1 MRRRDF
7 IKVVGGAAAWPLV
20 ARAQQSPVAVVGFL
34 SAGAREAYSEL
45 MHPFHR
51 GLQEVGYIEGQNLTV
66 EARYAEGDFS
76 LIPQL
81 ATDLI
86 RRGAAVI
93 VTTGTTS
100 TLGAKKG
107 APNAPLVFLTQVDP
121 VNGGLVASL
130 PRPGGNATGIYLVT
144 ADLLAKRMEFARR
157 VAPGTSPI
165 TLIVNPKGGENDVQ
179 LEEAKGLSSDTR
191 YQTRILNAST
201 PDEIDT
207 AFAALVHA
215 KTAALV
221 IGSDPLFF
229 SRRDQIVALVRR
241 AGVPAV
247 YDRREY
253 VTAGGLMSYGPNLAD
268 AFVRLGLYA
277 GKILKGARPVELPVE
292 QAARFEFVL
301 NLKTAKSLGLTLPPS
316 LLALADEV
324 IE

>member
-1 MRRRDF
+1 
-7 IKVVGGAAAWPLV
+7 
-20 ARAQQSPVAVVGFL
+20 
-34 SAGAREAYSEL
+34 
-45 MHPFHR
+45 MHSFHR
-51 GLQEVGYIEGQNLTV
+51 GLQEVGYIEVQNLAV
-66 EARYAEGDFS
+66 AARYAEGDFS
-76 LIPQL
+76 LIPQV

-93 VTTGTTS
+93 VTTGITS

-107 APNAPLVFLTQVDP
+107 APSAPLVFLTQVDP
-121 VNGGLVASL
+121 VNAGLVASL

-144 ADLLAKRMEFARR
+144 AELLAKRIEFARQ

-165 TLIVNPKGGENDVQ
+165 TLIVNPKGAENDVQ
-179 LEEAKGLSSDTR
+179 LEEAKELSSDTR
-191 YQTRILNAST
+191 FRTRILNAST
-201 PDEIDT
+201 PAEIDT
-207 AFAALVHA
+207 AFSALVHT

-241 AGVPAV
+241 ASVPAV

-253 VTAGGLMSYGPNLAD
+253 VTAGGLMSYGTNLAD

-277 GKILKGARPVELPVE
+277 GKILKGARPAELPVE
-292 QAARFEFVL
+292 QAARFEFVV
-301 NLKTAKSLGLTLPPS
+301 NLKTAKALGLTLPPS

>member
-1 MRRRDF
+1 MKRREF
-7 IKVVGGAAAWPLV
+7 IAGIGGAAVWPLV
-20 ARAQQSPVAVVGFL
+20 ARAQQSQVAVVGFL

-51 GLQEVGYIEGQNLTV
+51 GLQEVGYIEGQNLAV
-66 EARYAEGDFS
+66 EARYSEGDFS

-130 PRPGGNATGIYLVT
+130 SRPGGNATGIYLVT
-144 ADLLAKRMEFARR
+144 AELLAKRMEFARQ

-165 TLIVNPKGGENDVQ
+165 ALIVNPKGSENDVQ

-191 YQTRILNAST
+191 FQTRILNAST
-201 PDEIDT
+201 PAEIDT
-207 AFAALVHA
+207 AFAALVHT

-253 VTAGGLMSYGPNLAD
+253 VTAGGLMSYGTNLAD

-277 GKILKGARPVELPVE
+277 GKILKGARPAELPVE
-292 QAARFEFVL
+292 QAARFEFVV
-301 NLKTAKSLGLTLPPS
+301 NLKTAKALGLTLPPS

>member
-1 MRRRDF
+1 
-7 IKVVGGAAAWPLV
+7 
-20 ARAQQSPVAVVGFL
+20 
-34 SAGAREAYSEL
+34 
-45 MHPFHR
+45 
-51 GLQEVGYIEGQNLTV
+51 
-66 EARYAEGDFS
+66 
-76 LIPQL
+76 
-81 ATDLI
+81 
-86 RRGAAVI
+86 
-93 VTTGTTS
+93 
-100 TLGAKKG
+100 
-107 APNAPLVFLTQVDP
+107 
-121 VNGGLVASL
+121 
-130 PRPGGNATGIYLVT
+130 
-144 ADLLAKRMEFARR
+144 
-157 VAPGTSPI
+157 
-165 TLIVNPKGGENDVQ
+165 VQ

-207 AFAALVHA
+207 AFAALVHT

>member
-1 MRRRDF
+1 
-7 IKVVGGAAAWPLV
+7 
-20 ARAQQSPVAVVGFL
+20 
-34 SAGAREAYSEL
+34 
-45 MHPFHR
+45 
-51 GLQEVGYIEGQNLTV
+51 
-66 EARYAEGDFS
+66 
-76 LIPQL
+76 
-81 ATDLI
+81 
-86 RRGAAVI
+86 
-93 VTTGTTS
+93 
-100 TLGAKKG
+100 
-107 APNAPLVFLTQVDP
+107 
-121 VNGGLVASL
+121 L

-144 ADLLAKRMEFARR
+144 ADLLVKRMEFARQ

-165 TLIVNPKGGENDVQ
+165 TLINNPKGAESDVQ
-179 LEEAKGLSSDTR
+179 LQEAKGLSSDNR
-191 YQTRILNAST
+191 FQTRILNAST
-201 PDEIDT
+201 PAEIDT
-207 AFAALVHA
+207 AFATLVHT

-277 GKILKGARPVELPVE
+277 GKILKGARPAELPVE
-292 QAARFEFVL
+292 QAARFEFVV
-301 NLKTAKSLGLTLPPS
+301 NLRTAKALGLTLPPS

>member
-229 SRRDQIVALVRR
+229 SRRDQIVAQVRR
-241 AGVPAV
+241 ASVPAV

-316 LLALADEV
+316 LLALVDEV

>member
-1 MRRRDF
+1 MRLREF
-7 IKVVGGAAAWPLV
+7 IAGLGGAAAWPLV

-93 VTTGTTS
+93 VTTGTAS

-144 ADLLAKRMEFARR
+144 ADLLAKRMEFARQ

-207 AFAALVHA
+207 AFAALVHT

-277 GKILKGARPVELPVE
+277 GKILKGARPAELPVE
-292 QAARFEFVL
+292 QAARFEFVV
-301 NLKTAKSLGLTLPPS
+301 NLKTAKALGFTLPPS

>member
-1 MRRRDF
+1 MNRRTF
-7 IKVVGGAAAWPLV
+7 IAALGSAAAWPLA
-20 ARAQQSPVAVVGFL
+20 ARAQQPAMPVVGFL
-34 SAGAREAYSEL
+34 SAGAPEAYSEL
-45 MHPFHR
+45 MLPFHR

-66 EARYAEGDFS
+66 EARNAEGDFS

-201 PDEIDT
+201 PAEIDT
-207 AFAALVHA
+207 AFAALVHT

-253 VTAGGLMSYGPNLAD
+253 VTAGGLMSYGTNLAD

-277 GKILKGARPVELPVE
+277 GKILKGARPAELPVE
-292 QAARFEFVL
+292 QAARFEFVV
-301 NLKTAKSLGLTLPPS
+301 NLKTAKALGLTLPPS

>member
-1 MRRRDF
+1 MRRREF
-7 IKVVGGAAAWPLV
+7 IAGIGGAAVWPMA
-20 ARAQQSPVAVVGFL
+20 ARAQQSQVAVVGFL

-45 MHPFHR
+45 MPPFHR

-107 APNAPLVFLTQVDP
+107 TPSTPLVFLTQVDP

-130 PRPGGNATGIYLVT
+130 PRPGGNATGIFLVT
-144 ADLLAKRMEFARR
+144 AELLAKRMEFARQ

-207 AFAALVHA
+207 AFATLVHT

-277 GKILKGARPVELPVE
+277 GKILKGARPAELPVE

-301 NLKTAKSLGLTLPPS
+301 NLKTAKSLRLTLPPS

>member
-1 MRRRDF
+1 MRRREF
-7 IKVVGGAAAWPLV
+7 IAGLGGAAAWPMV
-20 ARAQQSPVAVVGFL
+20 ARAQQSQVAVVGFL

-93 VTTGTTS
+93 VTTGTAS

-207 AFAALVHA
+207 AFAALVHT

-277 GKILKGARPVELPVE
+277 GKILKGARPADLPVE

-301 NLKTAKSLGLTLPPS
+301 NLKTAKSLRLTLPPS

>member
-1 MRRRDF
+1 MRRREF
-7 IKVVGGAAAWPLV
+7 IAGLGGAAAWPMV
-20 ARAQQSPVAVVGFL
+20 ARAQQSQVAVVGFL

-93 VTTGTTS
+93 VTTGTAS

-144 ADLLAKRMEFARR
+144 ADLLAKRMEFARQ

-207 AFAALVHA
+207 AFAALVHT

-229 SRRDQIVALVRR
+229 SRRDQIVALV
-241 AGVPAV
+241 
-247 YDRREY
+247 
-253 VTAGGLMSYGPNLAD
+253 
-268 AFVRLGLYA
+268 
-277 GKILKGARPVELPVE
+277 
-292 QAARFEFVL
+292 
-301 NLKTAKSLGLTLPPS
+301 
-316 LLALADEV
+316 
-324 IE
+324 

>member
-51 GLQEVGYIEGQNLTV
+51 GLQEVGYIEGQNLAV
-66 EARYAEGDFS
+66 EARYSEGDFS

-144 ADLLAKRMEFARR
+144 ADLLAKRLEFARQ

-277 GKILKGARPVELPVE
+277 GKILKGARPAELPVE

-301 NLKTAKSLGLTLPPS
+301 NLKTAKSLRLTLPPS

>member
-1 MRRRDF
+1 MRRREF
-7 IKVVGGAAAWPLV
+7 IAGLGGAAAWPMV
-20 ARAQQSPVAVVGFL
+20 ARAQQSQVAVVGFL

-51 GLQEVGYIEGQNLTV
+51 GLQEVGYIGGQNLTV

-100 TLGAKKG
+100 TLGAKKE
-107 APNAPLVFLTQVDP
+107 APSAPLVFLTQVDP

-144 ADLLAKRMEFARR
+144 ADLLAKRMEFARQ

-241 AGVPAV
+241 ASVPAV

-253 VTAGGLMSYGPNLAD
+253 VTAGGLMSYGTNLAD

>member
-1 MRRRDF
+1 MKRREF
-7 IKVVGGAAAWPLV
+7 IAGIGGAAVWPLV

-144 ADLLAKRMEFARR
+144 ADLLSKRLEFARQ

-207 AFAALVHA
+207 AFATLVHT

>member
-1 MRRRDF
+1 MRRREF
-7 IKVVGGAAAWPLV
+7 IAGLGGAAAWPMV
-20 ARAQQSPVAVVGFL
+20 ARAQQSQVAVVGFL

-45 MHPFHR
+45 MHPFHQ
-51 GLQEVGYIEGQNLTV
+51 GLQAVGYIEGQNLAV
-66 EARYAEGDFS
+66 EARYAEGDYS

-277 GKILKGARPVELPVE
+277 GKILKGARPADLPVE

-301 NLKTAKSLGLTLPPS
+301 NLKTAKSLRLTLPPS

>member
-207 AFAALVHA
+207 AFAALVHT

>member
-45 MHPFHR
+45 MPPFHR

-93 VTTGTTS
+93 VTTGTAS

-277 GKILKGARPVELPVE
+277 GKILKGARPADLPVE

-301 NLKTAKSLGLTLPPS
+301 NLKTAKSLRLTLPPS

>member
-107 APNAPLVFLTQVDP
+107 ALSAPLVFLTQVDP